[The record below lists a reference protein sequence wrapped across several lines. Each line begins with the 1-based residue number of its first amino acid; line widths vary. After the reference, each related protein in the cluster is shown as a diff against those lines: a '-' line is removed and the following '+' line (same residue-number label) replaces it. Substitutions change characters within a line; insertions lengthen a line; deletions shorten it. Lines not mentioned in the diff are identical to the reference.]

1 MNFRATFY
9 KPTLV
14 GLAALLLCGTSR
26 MQNLLNADRGKLG
39 FTVLEPL
46 ENAPPILAFTTV
58 ALGGF
63 RGLISNVLWIRADE
77 LQDEGRYFEMVQ
89 LADWISKLEPHFA
102 TVWIMQAWNMAF
114 NISVKCKDFEERWRW
129 VQRGLQLLQ
138 EGIKYNPGDITL
150 YKELSWFFRFK
161 IGQNLDDAHML
172 YKYRWAQQMQDVLG
186 GHPDFPAL
194 LNPRTPEERERVRK
208 LREDYQ
214 MDPAI
219 IQEIDTNYGPLDW
232 RLPDA
237 HAIYWAEM
245 GVRNGTVGTNF
256 ADILRRFPAQELA
269 ASCFRGSALPPW
281 VQRVTPENF
290 ILWPNLDMVTNV
302 NAAYERTQLDDP
314 SQKKTAQGAQKNFLK
329 DAIILLY
336 EYNRTREAAY
346 WFDYVRQN
354 FTNAFTPEE
363 AGGGV
368 ENYALAQINS
378 SINEHDQN
386 KAHALILGLLFQED
400 LELIADQDKDAQ
412 RFNLVAHAVWDH
424 YQSRLTGDA
433 KDKERVSLKPF
444 GDLEGFEFTA
454 VTNMVSP
461 QAAAKLSAKLGL
473 SPAGNP
479 PATNAPPPAPEA
491 APPTT

>member
-1 MNFRATFY
+1 
-9 KPTLV
+9 
-14 GLAALLLCGTSR
+14 
-26 MQNLLNADRGKLG
+26 
-39 FTVLEPL
+39 
-46 ENAPPILAFTTV
+46 
-58 ALGGF
+58 
-63 RGLISNVLWIRADE
+63 
-77 LQDEGRYFEMVQ
+77 
-89 LADWISKLEPHFA
+89 
-102 TVWIMQAWNMAF
+102 
-114 NISVKCKDFEERWRW
+114 
-129 VQRGLQLLQ
+129 
-138 EGIKYNPGDITL
+138 
-150 YKELSWFFRFK
+150 
-161 IGQNLDDAHML
+161 
-172 YKYRWAQQMQDVLG
+172 
-186 GHPDFPAL
+186 
-194 LNPRTPEERERVRK
+194 
-208 LREDYQ
+208 
-214 MDPAI
+214 
-219 IQEIDTNYGPLDW
+219 
-232 RLPDA
+232 
-237 HAIYWAEM
+237 
-245 GVRNGTVGTNF
+245 
-256 ADILRRFPAQELA
+256 
-269 ASCFRGSALPPW
+269 
-281 VQRVTPENF
+281 
-290 ILWPNLDMVTNV
+290 MVTNV